1 MSTERSTQGKGKHRV
16 VHESDDRLFNDW
28 LETVALIGAGL
39 GVGGGLF
46 ALYYLWQLNAA
57 I

>member
-1 MSTERSTQGKGKHRV
+1 MPTGRSSEGKHKV
-16 VHESDDRLFNDW
+16 IHESDDRLFNDW

-46 ALYYLWQLNAA
+46 ALYVLSTHV
-57 I
+57 

>member
-1 MSTERSTQGKGKHRV
+1 MPTGRSSEGKHKV
-16 VHESDDRLFNDW
+16 VEEQNDMLFNDW